1 MNFEDQEF
9 KEEKVNFNTWQKIL
23 KTVLK
28 SKKNVV
34 WLIIF
39 VVSLAILESFT
50 PLLNRYA
57 IDTFFKAKEFE
68 TLVPFIIINVV
79 VAIGFG
85 LTIWGFIYQAG
96 KIEVAVNYEL
106 RKQSFET
113 LQRLSF
119 SYFDKTPQGWVMAR
133 MTSDSRKLA
142 NIISWGLVDFL
153 WSAMIMLVI
162 LIIMFAMNWQLAL
175 IVTVAIPFMAVIAIY
190 FRRKILLGYRES
202 RKINSQVTASYNE
215 SFMGAKTTKSLAIE
229 SENSREFKEK
239 TYDLRRAS
247 MKAVLFSAVFSPIM
261 LMISYIVIGVI
272 SYEGGR
278 SVLGVGLTAVISVGT
293 LYAFIEY
300 AIRFFEP
307 IMQIARILAQ
317 FQQAQASAERVVQ
330 LIETKPEIHDTDEV
344 IAAYGDLLAP
354 KKENWEPIV
363 GDVTFKDVT
372 FQYVDNEVI
381 LENFNLTVKAGT
393 SVALVGHTGSGKTT
407 IINLLSRFYEP
418 TKGEILIDN
427 KNYKAR
433 SLHWLHKR
441 LGYVLQ
447 TPHLFSGTV
456 MENIR
461 YGNLDAT
468 DEQVIS
474 AAKAIGAYDFIKEME
489 HQYQSEVGEGGNKL
503 SIGQKQL
510 ISFARAILADP
521 RILIL
526 DEATSSIDSESE
538 KVIQDATDTLL
549 KDRTSFIVAHRLS
562 TIVKSD
568 LIVYLSNG
576 KIVEQGSHKEL
587 LAKRGAYF
595 ELYKRQ
601 FLTER
606 EEKLAD
612 VI

>member
-1 MNFEDQEF
+1 MNFEEQEF
-9 KEEKVNFNTWQKIL
+9 KEEKVNFNTWKKIL

-28 SKKNVV
+28 SKKNVTL
-34 WLIIF
+34 LIIF
-39 VVSLAILESFT
+39 VVGLALLESLT
-50 PLLNRYA
+50 PLLNKYA
-57 IDTFFKAKEFE
+57 IDTFFKAKEFD
-68 TLVPFIIINVV
+68 TFVPFVIINIVIAV
-79 VAIGFG
+79 LFGF
-85 LTIWGFIYQAG
+85 TIWGFIYQAG
-96 KIEVAVNYEL
+96 KIEVSVNYEL

-133 MTSDSRKLA
+133 MTSDSRRLA

-153 WSAMIMLVI
+153 WSGMIMLVI
-162 LIIMFAMNWQLAL
+162 LVIMFIMNVKLAL
-175 IVTVAIPFMAVIAIY
+175 IVTLTIPVMAVTAIY

-229 SENSREFKEK
+229 KENSLEFMEK
-239 TYDLRRAS
+239 THSLKRAS
-247 MKAVLFSAVFSPIM
+247 MRAILFSAIFSPIM

-272 SYEGGR
+272 SYEGG
-278 SVLGVGLTAVISVGT
+278 SDVLGVVISVGT
-293 LYAFIEY
+293 LYAFVEY
-300 AIRFFEP
+300 TIRFFDP

-317 FQQAQASAERVVQ
+317 FQQAQASAERVIQ

-344 IAAYGDLLAP
+344 IEKYGDLLSP
-354 KKENWEPIV
+354 KYENWEPIV
-363 GDVTFKDVT
+363 GDVSFNNVT
-372 FQYVDNEVI
+372 FQYIDNEVI
-381 LENFNLTVKAGT
+381 LDNFNLKVKAGT

-427 KNYKAR
+427 KNYKER

-447 TPHLFSGTV
+447 SPHLFSGTV

-461 YGNLDAT
+461 YGKLDAT
-468 DEQVIS
+468 DEEVIN
-474 AAKAIGAYDFIKEME
+474 AAKAIGADGFIKEME
-489 HQYQSEVGEGGNKL
+489 KGYQSEVGEGGNKL

-510 ISFARAILADP
+510 LSFARAILADP

-538 KVIQDATDTLL
+538 RVIQKATDTLL

-562 TIVKSD
+562 TIVNSD
-568 LIVYLSNG
+568 LIVYLSSG
-576 KIVEQGSHKEL
+576 KIIEQGTHKEL

-606 EEKLAD
+606 EQQIEKH
-612 VI
+612 I